1 MKLAHDPIQNSEV
14 QGSIDEILSN
24 LSLTTI
30 ASVTHNQLDSQWRRW
45 LQNSSHNTIIGLDSL
60 PYSAFCP
67 GTTDA
72 FGEFI
77 ARYSTHTIRVS
88 RNDFVVTKILARSW
102 NRKLKFLEDGPL
114 EHNDC
119 VLISLPFSGNGS
131 YYSAWPSILDQAEEL
146 DVPVFVDAAYF
157 GLSHDIVYPLNRT
170 CIKDFTVSLSKNLAG
185 NSLRLG
191 IRFTRDQ
198 VDDGITAGLLGSDIF
213 DRLNAYISI
222 ELLKAYSHNWFISK
236 YKKSSDMI
244 AKNLGLSNTHTV
256 TLKIGNDSMTEFKR
270 GDFVRVVISEELS
283 DIATTD
289 NFNSNKFIA
298 I

>member
-1 MKLAHDPIQNSEV
+1 MKLVHDPIQDSEV
-14 QGSIDEILSN
+14 QGSIDKILSN
-24 LSLTTI
+24 LSLSAI
-30 ASVTHNQLDSQWRRW
+30 ASVTHNELDLQWRRW
-45 LQNSSHNTIIGLDSL
+45 LQSSSYNTIIGLDTL

-67 GTTDA
+67 GTTNA

-88 RNDFVVTKILARSW
+88 RSDFILTKILAQSW
-102 NRKLKFLEDGPL
+102 NRRLKFLEDGTL

-131 YYSAWPSILDQAEEL
+131 YHSAWPSILDQAEEL
-146 DVPVFVDAAYF
+146 DVPIFVDAAYF

-170 CIKDFTVSLSKNLAG
+170 CIKDFTVSLSKNLSG
-185 NSLRLG
+185 KSLRLG

-222 ELLKAYSHNWFISK
+222 ELLKTYSHCWFISK
-236 YKKSSDMI
+236 YKKRSDEI
-244 AKNLGLSNTHTV
+244 SKKFGLRNTHTV
-256 TLKIGNDSMTEFKR
+256 TLKIGDDSMTEFKR

-283 DIATTD
+283 DLATTD
-289 NFNSNKFIA
+289 NF
-298 I
+298 